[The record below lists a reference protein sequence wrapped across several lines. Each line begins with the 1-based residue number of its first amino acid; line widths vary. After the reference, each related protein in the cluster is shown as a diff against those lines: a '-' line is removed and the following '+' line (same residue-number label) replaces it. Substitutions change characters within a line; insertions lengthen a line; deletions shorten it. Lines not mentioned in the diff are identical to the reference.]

1 MDPNMSVSPAFAAP
15 AEERS
20 AFLRRVAGWTLGGLF
35 MTALVAIASMVFV
48 VPFVFKG
55 GTWAVL
61 AVVYGSFILSQTV
74 ARKMVYGDS
83 KVGGFLLG
91 TSMQGLALGFLLTVT
106 LAIGSVQDGLGVI
119 GYALSMTLLATMAML
134 AYVSIEK
141 REFSLIRAGL
151 SMLFIPMLVLM
162 GLQLVF
168 PIGGTLGIVI
178 SAVFLVVSVAGM
190 LWKLNFVGHE
200 MPTSMGIE
208 GGFEIT
214 LGVIVLFWNLLSLM
228 NRLRRR

>member
-1 MDPNMSVSPAFAAP
+1 
-15 AEERS
+15 
-20 AFLRRVAGWTLGGLF
+20 
-35 MTALVAIASMVFV
+35 
-48 VPFVFKG
+48 
-55 GTWAVL
+55 
-61 AVVYGSFILSQTV
+61 
-74 ARKMVYGDS
+74 MVYGES
-83 KVGGFLLG
+83 KVAGFVLG

-106 LAIGSVQDGLGVI
+106 LAMGGVQDGLGVI
-119 GYALSMTLLATMAML
+119 GYALTMTMLATLAML

-141 REFSLIRAGL
+141 HEFSLIRAGL

-168 PIGGTLGIVI
+168 PIGGTLGIVV

-190 LWKLNFVGHE
+190 LWKLNFVVHE
-200 MPTSMGIE
+200 MPTSQGIE